1 MRQSSRYHPTKLAH
15 AGLQQIQRGGDGS
28 SSSQAHRGG
37 SRHGIDVTAGTL
49 GQLGDIA
56 GEFAQFVSVWGG
68 GRDGIVEM
76 LKVDLSPTELW
87 TYTTNPDERNARA
100 RVARLKPEWPMV
112 LVVAY
117 LAQQHPRG
125 LTAESR
131 TEIDESLLTDLSA
144 ATAAA

>member
-1 MRQSSRYHPTKLAH
+1 MACRFR
-15 AGLQQIQRGGDGS
+15 
-28 SSSQAHRGG
+28 
-37 SRHGIDVTAGTL
+37 DV
-49 GQLGDIA
+49 A

-117 LAQQHPRG
+117 LAQQHSRG
-125 LTAESR
+125 LTAESL
-131 TEIDESLLTDLSA
+131 TEIDESLLTELGA
-144 ATAAA
+144 ATAA